1 MSGNATLLIW
11 DVDGTLTDSAG
22 LTRVAFDKAFEDIY
36 AISGSTVGIKPFGR
50 TDPQI
55 FREMLGNSN
64 LHEDDFPEQF
74 RKFSVQTSHHLERIL
89 ASSDKPRL
97 HYGVGELLDLL
108 VVEDDIFLALG
119 TGNIERNARLKLEK
133 HSINH
138 HFPVG
143 GFGSDDED
151 RTALIK
157 VALLKSREYYCI
169 DFDEINTWVIGDTY
183 FDIQCG
189 NNIGANTIAVAT
201 GIYNE
206 AELSEYNPTAIFA
219 DFRNSDRFL
228 SLIGNHGR
236 RR

>member
-1 MSGNATLLIW
+1 MIGNATLLIW

-55 FREMLGNSN
+55 FREMLRNSN

-74 RKFSVQTSHHLERIL
+74 RKFIIRASDRLEKEL
-89 ASSDKPRL
+89 EASDKPRL
-97 HYGVGELLDLL
+97 HYGVRELLDLL
-108 VVEDDIFLALG
+108 AIDDKVFLSLG

-133 HSINH
+133 LSINH
-138 HFPVG
+138 FFPVG

-151 RTALIK
+151 RATLIK
-157 VALLKSREYYCI
+157 IAFMRSKEYYNI
-169 DFDEINTWVIGDTY
+169 NFEEFNTWVIGDTY

-206 AELSEYNPTAIFA
+206 AELSEHNPTALFA
-219 DFRNSDRFL
+219 DFRDRDRFL
-228 SLIGNHGR
+228 NLISNHGGR
-236 RR
+236 K

>member
-1 MSGNATLLIW
+1 MRKDATLLIW

-22 LTRVAFDKAFEDIY
+22 LTRVAFEKAFEDIY
-36 AISGSTVGIKPFGR
+36 KISGSTVGIMPFGR

-55 FREMLGNSN
+55 FREMLRNSN

-74 RKFSVQTSHHLERIL
+74 RKFSVQVSYHLERIL

-97 HYGVGELLDLL
+97 HNGVRELLDLL
-108 VVEDDIFLALG
+108 AVEDDVFLALG
-119 TGNIERNARLKLEK
+119 TGNIERNARLKLER

-151 RTALIK
+151 RAALIRI
-157 VALLKSREYYCI
+157 ALLRSREYYSI

-183 FDIQCG
+183 FDIECG
-189 NNIGANTIAVAT
+189 NSIGANTIAVAT
-201 GIYNE
+201 GSYSE
-206 AELSEYNPTAIFA
+206 AELSEHNPTALFA
-219 DFRNSDRFL
+219 DFRDRDRFL

-236 RR
+236 R